1 MKKLLLS
8 ILLMISAILL
18 NAGVIE
24 KTYSFNS
31 HEIKQLGEYQLI
43 KIDGSMNT
51 GIVGEPALPYFTVQL
66 LLPPGEVATSIE
78 FTGKNNIQL
87 PGTFYLYPQQPS
99 RPLSDQSK
107 REFSKNEMIYS
118 KDANYPA
125 KQTGNLSTSFM
136 NGYAFAISSFTP
148 VVYNPVTGEISISQ
162 QVKIKITTTPNV
174 KAAQALNNLKSNTL
188 IKKRIQQFAQNAS
201 VFSQYQ
207 PSDTKN
213 DDYQLLIITPSQFEE
228 NFNEL
233 KETYLIRGIKSE
245 LVTKESINA
254 SGTGQDLQEK
264 IRNYIIE
271 EYQNSSIEFVLLG
284 GDVEHIPHR
293 GFYCYVQSGSGYE
306 DDDIPADMYYSALDG
321 TWNDDGDGKWG
332 EIGEDDL
339 LPEVAVG
346 RFSFSNASELS
357 NMLNKTL
364 MYQNEPVLGEFNNAL
379 MAGEWLYN
387 NPDTYGSDYLELL
400 IGYQN
405 ENGYETWGIP
415 EDYNY
420 QKLYEINQSWSAN
433 DLISAINSGKQY
445 VHHVGHANSNYV
457 AYMYNSDIT
466 NSNFYGANG
475 VDHNFT
481 IMQSAGC
488 ICGAFDDSDCIME
501 KMVSIE
507 NFAVAVVGNSRY
519 GWFNEGQTEGP
530 AQHLHREMVDAMYHE
545 KLNHIGQAF
554 VESKIQ
560 TAPWV
565 TAPGQWEEG
574 ALRWN
579 FYDIN
584 ILGDPTLS
592 LWTDEPITLETSY
605 QNTLSIGTPSMDVT
619 VNSEGSPV
627 ENLRCSFLKDG
638 ILYGVGI
645 SDVSGEAQIYFDEEL
660 TTLGD
665 AELIISGYNCL
676 PQVYTVTIIPN
687 EGAYVVYA
695 SNEIDDSQGNG
706 NGFVDFGESI
716 SLTIELENAGTELA
730 ENVEVTLSTTNS
742 FITITDGVASFGNIS
757 GGTFTTLTNAFTFD
771 VASNI
776 PDQQV
781 IDFDMEITAGDTW
794 TSSFQVIAN
803 APELVI
809 GALSI
814 NDNEFG
820 NGDGILDPG
829 ETADIYISTSNIGN
843 CGCDNAESIISSISE
858 EITITIATCNL
869 GLLDAGETQMAVF
882 TVEVDEEA
890 TIGTNVDL
898 TAELI
903 AGEYMAQK
911 VFILSI
917 GMVFEDFES
926 ENFNSFGWEF
936 GGNADWT
943 ICNQNPF
950 EGDYCAQSG
959 NINDQQESELIL
971 AMDVMADDEISFFR
985 KVSSEGDYDYL
996 RFYIDNNLIEE
1007 WAGEEGWEEVSY
1019 PVTEG
1024 SHIFKWA
1031 YEKDASVSY
1040 GEDCAWIDYIIFPA
1054 ATGTGNV
1061 LSMNIT
1067 ASPPEICYG
1076 EISQLNGYVFGGSG
1090 NYVYLWSPESGLSD
1104 PTIPNPIATPEV
1116 TTNYSLTVNDGSS
1129 SVTEAITITVD
1140 PVPETPEI
1148 TLDDNHLVS
1157 SSATGNQWYNAGGP
1171 ISGANGQTYYP
1182 ITSGSY
1188 YVVVSNEFGCD
1199 SEFSNIINFIYTG
1212 IEKIAANQFKIYP
1225 NPCIDHFTV
1234 EFNLDV
1240 KSDITICLFN
1250 KLGQKAGILMD
1261 KTNQHPGFY
1270 QLEFS
1275 KPGLDQGI
1283 YYIKIETNGF
1293 NLTKKIIIQ

>member
-174 KAAQALNNLKSNTL
+174 KAVQALNNLKSNTL

-530 AQHLHREMVDAMYHE
+530 SAHLHREFVDALYNQKE
-545 KLNHIGQAF
+545 NHIGMTHTLSR
-554 VESKIQ
+554 VE

-565 TAPGQWEEG
+565 NAPGQWEEG
-574 ALRWN
+574 ALRWC
-579 FYDIN
+579 FYDCN
-584 ILGDPTLS
+584 VLGGSALS
-592 LWTDEPITLETSY
+592 IWTDEPIEIEANYT
-605 QNTLSIGTPSMDVT
+605 NTLAIGVPSISISITS
-619 VNSEGSPV
+619 NGSPV
-627 ENLRCSFLKDG
+627 EGLNCVFYKDEVN
-638 ILYGVGI
+638 YGMA
-645 SDVSGEAQIYFDEEL
+645 ETDETGTAEIVFN
-660 TTLGD
+660 TNIASLGD
-665 AELIISGYNCL
+665 AVIYVSGYNCQL
-676 PQVYTVTIIPN
+676 TEFPVTIIPCA
-687 EGAYVVYA
+687 GAYVVY
-695 SNEIDDSQGNG
+695 SLYEINDAAGNG
-706 NGFVDFGESI
+706 NGIAEYAEFIKLSMEMA
-716 SLTIELENAGTELA
+716 NAGSVQADNVNVIISSADEYVTISDDTEFYGDIAGGGLVNIEDAFSFEIA
-730 ENVEVTLSTTNS
+730 ENVPDQHKIDFIVEATGQETWMTPFSVIVGAPNFEV
-742 FITITDGVASFGNIS
+742 DG
-757 GGTFTTLTNAFTFD
+757 FTFD
-771 VASNI
+771 
-776 PDQQV
+776 D
-781 IDFDMEITAGDTW
+781 
-794 TSSFQVIAN
+794 SS
-803 APELVI
+803 
-809 GALSI
+809 
-814 NDNEFG
+814 G
-820 NGDGILDPG
+820 NNNGLFDPG
-829 ETADIYISTSNIGN
+829 ETVEMIINVNNAGASDAYNVAAQLTSSDPMLNVLTTQAQNIGN
-843 CGCDNAESIISSISE
+843 LIPSASGQATFTVYADPDIVPGYIGELNILFTADISISQE
-858 EITITIATCNL
+858 EVIQFPLTYCEAYANGQHNYIANLLCGDINNSSGWQSAVADYTDITTTLEPGVSEPITITNGYEWSDTKVTVWVDWNL
-869 GLLDAGETQMAVF
+869 DRELGNNNNETFVLTELGGPGQSFTGEITPPANQQSGQFRMRVRMTRTSNPEPCGSSFRGEIEDYTVFVSSTTGTQQI
-882 TVEVDEEA
+882 TQSSGY
-890 TIGTNVDL
+890 IQN
-898 TAELI
+898 
-903 AGEYMAQK
+903 YP
-911 VFILSI
+911 
-917 GMVFEDFES
+917 
-926 ENFNSFGWEF
+926 
-936 GGNADWT
+936 
-943 ICNQNPF
+943 NPF
-950 EGDYCAQSG
+950 SASTTLTYS
-959 NINDQQESELIL
+959 L
-971 AMDVMADDEISFFR
+971 
-985 KVSSEGDYDYL
+985 
-996 RFYIDNNLIEE
+996 
-1007 WAGEEGWEEVSY
+1007 
-1019 PVTEG
+1019 
-1024 SHIFKWA
+1024 
-1031 YEKDASVSY
+1031 EKDAPVKIVIY
-1040 GEDCAWIDYIIFPA
+1040 D
-1054 ATGTGNV
+1054 
-1061 LSMNIT
+1061 
-1067 ASPPEICYG
+1067 
-1076 EISQLNGYVFGGSG
+1076 LNGRIVTNLVDEVQCAGEHTLKWDATDTRGNHVNSG
-1090 NYVYLWSPESGLSD
+1090 MYFCTFNMGYKTT
-1104 PTIPNPIATPEV
+1104 TIK
-1116 TTNYSLTVNDGSS
+1116 
-1129 SVTEAITITVD
+1129 
-1140 PVPETPEI
+1140 
-1148 TLDDNHLVS
+1148 LVV
-1157 SSATGNQWYNAGGP
+1157 QR
-1171 ISGANGQTYYP
+1171 
-1182 ITSGSY
+1182 
-1188 YVVVSNEFGCD
+1188 
-1199 SEFSNIINFIYTG
+1199 
-1212 IEKIAANQFKIYP
+1212 
-1225 NPCIDHFTV
+1225 
-1234 EFNLDV
+1234 
-1240 KSDITICLFN
+1240 
-1250 KLGQKAGILMD
+1250 
-1261 KTNQHPGFY
+1261 
-1270 QLEFS
+1270 
-1275 KPGLDQGI
+1275 
-1283 YYIKIETNGF
+1283 
-1293 NLTKKIIIQ
+1293 